1 MTNNIVIVKEAMQ
14 VLLPHIARYITDEFK
29 SNFSNKWKQV
39 IFDTVSDSSLE

>member
-29 SNFSNKWKQV
+29 ASFSDKGEQV
-39 IFDTVSDSSLE
+39 AYGTVW